1 MCTSFDE
8 FPKAGIGIYL
18 FFQNIKNLTILFFLL
33 ICFYCSYTLHI
44 NLNESTPSP
53 TPTNYVKKMSMASTL
68 QNLNTN
74 SSLNDALLIQGWL
87 IVGGVC
93 LWWLVLF
100 LMKRKTIQQEKMVD
114 DATITAADFAIIM
127 EHIPANTTQEYL
139 QNELDRYYEE
149 LKDHVEIHGQ

>member
-1 MCTSFDE
+1 
-8 FPKAGIGIYL
+8 
-18 FFQNIKNLTILFFLL
+18 
-33 ICFYCSYTLHI
+33 
-44 NLNESTPSP
+44 
-53 TPTNYVKKMSMASTL
+53 MSMASTL